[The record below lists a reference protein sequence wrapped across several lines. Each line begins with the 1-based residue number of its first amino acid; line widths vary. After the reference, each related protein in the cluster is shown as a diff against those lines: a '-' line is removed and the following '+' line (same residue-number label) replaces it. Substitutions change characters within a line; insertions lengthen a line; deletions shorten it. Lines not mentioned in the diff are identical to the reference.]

1 MLHWKNKF
9 QRDIKQ
15 IQLIDFMM
23 MPIYGVIVAFVNTAV
38 YFYWLIPN
46 YANVELFLNLVFMIA
61 NMPAF
66 IGKRQK
72 FTAILYFYFAAILAF
87 PGMSLMSINLT
98 YSMYYV
104 AIISFSLYCLTF
116 KKSAYI
122 SIASLSITFAFPQI
136 DSALVPGEIQEAINL
151 WMALNF
157 GFIVIGLATWLYPE
171 RDQEKVELAFKQI
184 LFELQK
190 SLLVTDMDA
199 FYKSQE
205 NLSVYLG
212 QIDTFS
218 KQIKGFECNKII
230 NAIRPA
236 FLTINY
242 IRRIRFDDP
251 SLVQFSDF
259 LISNKL
265 VMSHVPSDDNLLL
278 ADAKKNLMEQM
289 ILIKKLIEQ
298 LYE

>member
-15 IQLIDFMM
+15 IQFIDFMM

-98 YSMYYV
+98 YSLFYV

-157 GFIVIGLATWLYPE
+157 GFIVVGLATWLYPE

-184 LFELQK
+184 LLELQK

-218 KQIKGFECNKII
+218 KKIKGFECNKII

-259 LISNKL
+259 LISNNL
-265 VMSHVPSDDNLLL
+265 VMSHVPSDDNQLLL
-278 ADAKKNLMEQM
+278 DAKKNLMEQLV
-289 ILIKKLIEQ
+289 LIKKLIEQ